1 MRRLIR
7 SEFRKLTT
15 TKMPLAL
22 LGVLILFA
30 IINAFIVIAFAS
42 NGFILAALFGAIAVT
57 REDGNHTVIPTFL
70 AELGSRA
77 ADITDASDARRVI
90 SGASVGFQCA
100 GPPCHRWAE
109 EFPPLQRS
117 VLNACASAN
126 APLTAA
132 ENVYGVVATGVRPRL
147 RLVPAWQLR

>member
-42 NGFILAALFGAIAVT
+42 NGFILAALFGAIAVS
-57 REDGNHTVIPTFL
+57 REDGNHTVIPTFF
-70 AELGSRA
+70 AELAREQPILRMPAMPAGLSRA
-77 ADITDASDARRVI
+77 QVWGFSVPGRR
-90 SGASVGFQCA
+90 
-100 GPPCHRWAE
+100 
-109 EFPPLQRS
+109 
-117 VLNACASAN
+117 
-126 APLTAA
+126 
-132 ENVYGVVATGVRPRL
+132 ATGGPRSSRRFNAACSTPVRPPTL
-147 RLVPAWQLR
+147 R

>member
-7 SEFRKLTT
+7 SEFRKLTS

-70 AELGSRA
+70 AGRARGQPISRA
-77 ADITDASDARRVI
+77 PAAPAGAAR
-90 SGASVGFQCA
+90 GASVGFQCA

>member
-70 AELGSRA
+70 AELAREQPISRMPATPAGLSRA
-77 ADITDASDARRVI
+77 QAWGFSVPGRRAP
-90 SGASVGFQCA
+90 G
-100 GPPCHRWAE
+100 GP
-109 EFPPLQRS
+109 RS
-117 VLNACASAN
+117 SRRFNAACST
-126 APLTAA
+126 P
-132 ENVYGVVATGVRPRL
+132 VRPPTL
-147 RLVPAWQLR
+147 R